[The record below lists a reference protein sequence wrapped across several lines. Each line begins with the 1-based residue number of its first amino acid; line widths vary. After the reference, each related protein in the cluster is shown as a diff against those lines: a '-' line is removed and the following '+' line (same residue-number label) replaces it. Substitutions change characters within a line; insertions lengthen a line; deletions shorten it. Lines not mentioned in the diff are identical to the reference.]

1 MMRLKWVKIL
11 AGLAL
16 FGVGLSLFY
25 RHWDGRGTPPQDFMV
40 FHRAGI
46 EAAQGGEIYR
56 PQDPLP
62 FKNAPGA
69 LEIFRLLPDEPVT
82 AWLLFKALSIAVA
95 LSALFPLFGFERRR
109 DLALLGLGF
118 LLSWRGII
126 ETLDFGQLELF
137 GMGGILWAAFAQ
149 AKGRAFSV
157 GVALAFLP
165 LFKPAWALLWLY
177 FWFRAGPRRARLTLG
192 LGGGSIVGWGLLPL
206 LMEGPERAFALTRA
220 WVAQL
225 GAQPVALFSG
235 ADVFNQNLFIACT
248 RWFGPSGGW
257 VAGVVFVLVGGW
269 ALYLRR
275 GRPWYEQIGPAL
287 IFMQL
292 LNPLAWRWGSV
303 FLIALPPA
311 LAREKVTGATVLS
324 WGICALLALAFGATK
339 SDTWWAAYWMTLF
352 FGALL
357 TPLPEHPLFR
367 TPNRSRSMPR

>member
-11 AGLAL
+11 AGFAL

-25 RHWDGRGTPPQDFMV
+25 RHWEGRQTPPQDFLV
-40 FHRAGI
+40 FHRAGL

-56 PQDPLP
+56 PTDPLP

-82 AWLLFKALSIAVA
+82 AWLVFKALSIAVA
-95 LSALFPLFGFERRR
+95 FSALFPLFGFERRR
-109 DLALLGLGF
+109 DLALLGLGL

-149 AKGRAFSV
+149 ARGRAFSV

-177 FWFRAGPRRARLTLG
+177 FWLRAGPRRARLTLG

-206 LMEGPERAFALTRA
+206 LMEGPERAIALTRA

-225 GAQPVALFSG
+225 GAQPAALFSG
-235 ADVFNQNLFIACT
+235 ADVFNQNLFIACA
-248 RWFGPSGGW
+248 RWFGSGLGFGIALV
-257 VAGVVFVLVGGW
+257 VALSGV
-269 ALYLRR
+269 ALLYARR
-275 GRPWYEQIGPAL
+275 ARPWQEQIGPWL

-303 FLIALPPA
+303 FLLALPPA
-311 LAREKVTGATVLS
+311 LAREKVTRTTALG
-324 WGICALLALAFGATK
+324 WGVCGLLAIVFGGTK
-339 SDTWWAAYWMTLF
+339 SDTWGAAYWMTLYW
-352 FGALL
+352 GAVLMPVSQPSGL
-357 TPLPEHPLFR
+357 RKPRH
-367 TPNRSRSMPR
+367 SHSMPS